1 MRTTRELT
9 KILAIVFVG
18 SFILSSC
25 AAKED
30 KKEKSKQ
37 SADATDDEK
46 PEETPTAVPTTVPE
60 VPFTEAD
67 SCYASIDSFLKT
79 GLFGALDLDT
89 LITTNIGKVL
99 TSANIEAG
107 KIPAND
113 VAVFLIKSVLKGAP
127 CNKLFSGTGSF
138 AEFMKVFKG
147 TAAAN
152 P

>member
-9 KILAIVFVG
+9 KILAIVFSG
-18 SFILSSC
+18 ILILSSC
-25 AAKED
+25 ATKED

-37 SADATDDEK
+37 SADATEDEK

-107 KIPAND
+107 TIPAN
-113 VAVFLIKSVLKGAP
+113 VAVVLIKSVLKGAP